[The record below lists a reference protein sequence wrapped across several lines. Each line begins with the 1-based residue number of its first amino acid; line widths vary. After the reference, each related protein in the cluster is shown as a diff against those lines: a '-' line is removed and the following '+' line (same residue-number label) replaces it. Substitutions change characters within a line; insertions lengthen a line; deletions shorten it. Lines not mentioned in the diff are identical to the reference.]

1 MKPIN
6 AFIIWLLLLCLPM
19 QAMAALA
26 MMSSTTMSAAHSYSS
41 PADDHCP
48 PQADDG
54 ACACS
59 AMCALAAALAPAGLN
74 PAFYRPAASGP
85 IPYLGAYAGR
95 FFPDGL
101 ERPPPHAPS

>member
-74 PAFYRPAASGP
+74 AAFYRPAASGP